1 MRFPLLSHRAPSP
14 ILYSSETTFESTILP
29 PVRYVLYRMSAARRL
44 DLVGRLGELATQL
57 EMLRAS
63 EAVDDRVQAEALRIR
78 IDREYLLWGLK
89 ELRGLDVDGVP
100 ADAESLFERGPEA
113 LTREILGRIRQEC
126 ELSGEERKN

>member
-1 MRFPLLSHRAPSP
+1 MKFPLLSHRAPSP
-14 ILYSSETTFESTILP
+14 VLYTSETTFESAILP
-29 PVRYVLYRMSAARRL
+29 PVRFVLHRMSAARRL

-63 EAVDDRVQAEALRIR
+63 EALDDRVQAEALRIR

-89 ELRGLDVDGVP
+89 ELRGLDIDGVP
-100 ADAESLFERGPEA
+100 AEADSLFECGPEA
-113 LTREILGRIRQEC
+113 LTKEIVSRIREEC